1 MVKRVRTLLVK
12 VWKTEQLFLNALD
25 LVDAA
30 IMMHRLQNTA
40 GFAYEEAM
48 AMKGWL
54 GNARKY
60 FDLPNAI
67 IVPISTTVLPMLSG
81 AVAKKDDGGIREIST
96 LTMRLTLMFA
106 FPCAMGLLIFA
117 EPICELLLFN
127 QPVYAQNT
135 APLLAV
141 MAPAVVSASLLYI
154 TNSMIHAVGEVYKPI
169 INMAIGTVA
178 RIAIVY
184 VLCGIPQVA
193 AMGSAIATL
202 VSYYIIIVLNMH
214 TLHKLLP
221 QTPGVLKMAVRPLLA
236 SVIMAAVS
244 LPFYLLLTL
253 WISPKIAV
261 IPAIMAAV
269 AVYAVAA
276 VLTKV
281 VTREEVV
288 HLPKGE
294 KIANLL
300 RLK

>member
-1 MVKRVRTLLVK
+1 
-12 VWKTEQLFLNALD
+12 
-25 LVDAA
+25 
-30 IMMHRLQNTA
+30 
-40 GFAYEEAM
+40 
-48 AMKGWL
+48 
-54 GNARKY
+54 
-60 FDLPNAI
+60 
-67 IVPISTTVLPMLSG
+67 
-81 AVAKKDDGGIREIST
+81 
-96 LTMRLTLMFA
+96 
-106 FPCAMGLLIFA
+106 
-117 EPICELLLFN
+117 
-127 QPVYAQNT
+127 
-135 APLLAV
+135 
-141 MAPAVVSASLLYI
+141 
-154 TNSMIHAVGEVYKPI
+154 MIHAVGEVYKPI
-169 INMAIGTVA
+169 INMAIGTVV

-184 VLCGIPQVA
+184 VLCGIPEVA

-236 SVIMAAVS
+236 SVIMAVIS
-244 LPFYLLLTL
+244 LPLYLLLTM

-261 IPAIMAAV
+261 IPAIIAAV

-294 KIANLL
+294 RIANLL